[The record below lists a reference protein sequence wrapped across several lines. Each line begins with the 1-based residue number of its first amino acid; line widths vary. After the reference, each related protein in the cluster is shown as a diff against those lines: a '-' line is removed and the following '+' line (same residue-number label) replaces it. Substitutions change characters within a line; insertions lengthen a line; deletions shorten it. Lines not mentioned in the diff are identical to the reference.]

1 MKKTTLKKC
10 IIVGIPVLVA
20 LILFLTFGV
29 PALAL
34 HKANLET
41 ATVQAELNGTL
52 MEKVEGEQVIAK
64 SDNTTLYFNPAT
76 MELRLKNAD
85 GQWLSY
91 VKKSTTATDKA
102 LLVLNYLG
110 EDNNLYTWDTD
121 SYCAQLGTYEVY
133 QIENGV
139 KIAMDVNEGE
149 SARFYEYLPKKMS
162 IDEFH
167 NVFEGGLDKALADGT
182 ITEDVYNRYSMTLGL
197 VYKQSILEECYSVT
211 YLGSPPAS
219 ATKQMIAIAGIV
231 GYTHEM
237 LEADAEAFGFAL
249 TTTEVPEFTL
259 NMYITLEG
267 DELVVRVPSTE
278 MASLNSYFKIQ
289 DIEVLPN
296 FGAVTPDQQ
305 ESGYLFVPDG
315 AGALMALNSYK
326 SGVTNYERAVYDND
340 YFSDYYYMSEWPED
354 LTMPIYGMIYG
365 ELGAETQ
372 SYLAIIEKGD
382 ESSFICTELASTSA
396 DGAVTNKIYSRY
408 DVAQYQWAKVY
419 GAYSDNS
426 ASYLVTAPSMA
437 IDYTVRFRFFGKGAS
452 YYDMATSYRDYL
464 VAQKG
469 LTLDYEDDTE
479 LYLDVIG
486 ALDVKDHFL
495 GIPYSRTVSMTTY
508 SQLQEILENYADADL
523 LVSYEGVFNGGMNNT
538 LYTGLSTVSKNG
550 SSKELKALKDYAAGR
565 NMTLAFAATPEQ
577 VYNDNLS
584 YRTGQHA
591 LKDYANIAVT
601 VYRYALSTGKLSGY
615 MNSSASY
622 YELLSPYYLESAVSK
637 FLKKADSYE
646 ALYLPK
652 LGHLPY
658 ADYDNSDMVDIQTA
672 ENVVSKS
679 LESMDASHSLV
690 LDDPYIKNID
700 YTAYATSVSRE
711 SSDYATF
718 AYTIPFR
725 QLVLNGLT
733 TFTTETV
740 NMSSH
745 NPQYFV
751 LQAAELGAVPKF
763 TLTGELEDVLRHT
776 DYSYLY
782 AVNFDNQKSKVDD
795 MLASFRA
802 VREEIGSNEIV
813 GHETLA
819 EGVHKTT
826 YANGCTVL
834 VNYNLYDVTLEDG
847 TVLAA
852 ESYEITKGKE

>member
-10 IIVGIPVLVA
+10 IIIGIPVLAV
-20 LILFLTFGV
+20 LILFLMFGV

-34 HKANLET
+34 HKANLQT
-41 ATVQAELNGTL
+41 ASVQGEVNGTL
-52 MEKVEGEQVIAK
+52 MEKVEGEQVVAQTEN
-64 SDNTTLYFNPAT
+64 STLYFNPAT
-76 MELRLKNAD
+76 MEMRLKNSD
-85 GQWLSY
+85 GTWLSY
-91 VKKSTTATDKA
+91 VKKSTTAADKA

-110 EDNNLYTWDTD
+110 EDNNLYSWDTD

-133 QIENGV
+133 QIENGI

-149 SARFYEYLPKKMS
+149 SARYYEYLPKKMS
-162 IDEFH
+162 IERFH
-167 NVFEGGLDKALADGT
+167 EVFEGGLEAALANGD
-182 ITEDVYNRYSMTLGL
+182 ITEDLYNRYSMTLGL
-197 VYKQSILEECYSVT
+197 VYKQSILEECFAVT
-211 YLGSPPAS
+211 YIGSPPAS

-237 LEADAEAFGFAL
+237 LEEDAEEFGFTLA
-249 TTTEVPEFTL
+249 TTEVPEFTL

-278 MASLNSYFKIQ
+278 VASLNPYFEMQ

-296 FGAVTPDQQ
+296 FGACTPDQQ

-315 AGALMALNSYK
+315 AGALLKLNTYK
-326 SGVTNYERAVYDND
+326 SGVTNYERSVYDND

-354 LTMPIYGMIYG
+354 LTMPVYGMIYG
-365 ELGAETQ
+365 ELGEETQ

-396 DGAVTNKIYSRY
+396 DGATTNKIYSRF
-408 DVAQYQWAKVY
+408 DTAQYQWAKVY

-426 ASYLVTAPSMA
+426 ASYLVTAPQMA
-437 IDYTVRFRFFGKGAS
+437 IDYTVRFRFFGKGKS
-452 YYDMATSYRDYL
+452 YYDMASSYRDYV

-469 LTLDYEDDTE
+469 LTLSYEDDTE

-495 GIPYSRTVSMTTY
+495 GIPYSRTISMTSYT
-508 SQLQEILENYADADL
+508 QLQDILKNYEDSNL

-550 SSKELKALKDYAAGR
+550 SSKELKALQQYAADKGI
-565 NMTLAFAATPEQ
+565 TLAFAATPEQ

-584 YRTGQHA
+584 YRTGTHA

-622 YELLSPYYLESAVSK
+622 YELLSPYYLESAADK

-672 ENVVSKS
+672 EGVVDKV
-679 LESMDASHSLV
+679 LANMDASHSLV
-690 LDDPYIKNID
+690 LDDPYIKNIG

-711 SSDYATF
+711 SSEYATF

-740 NMSSH
+740 NMSAH
-745 NPQYFV
+745 DPEYFV

-763 TLTGELEDVLRHT
+763 TITGELEDALRHT

-782 AVNFDNQKSKVDD
+782 AVNFDNQKSRIDEV
-795 MLASFRA
+795 LASCKA
-802 VREEIGSNEIV
+802 VREEIGSTEIT
-813 GHETLA
+813 GHRTLA
-819 EGVHKTT
+819 EGVHETT
-826 YANGCTVL
+826 YANGTKVL

-852 ESYEITKGKE
+852 ENAKITKGGE